1 MDSPGVDGEEAR
13 AKAAREKLD
22 GQPLTLS
29 KSYIN
34 NFDGDYQY
42 VDLANDKP
50 HWKSESGMHL
60 YWGPRQMWL
69 LRSRFTPDNP
79 TASAFCDEED
89 LFMGDNDFQWSTTT
103 SWVPSVLRVDPGP
116 PEEELA
122 PNSLRFA
129 QCLVS
134 KFDGVYE
141 LTGQANGRP
150 HWSCDDGTAGG
161 LHLYWG
167 PQGLWLLR
175 SVFDPASKSCSAYCS
190 CSDTPAGSN
199 LWHWMRGGD
208 WHPQEL
214 AIDVGPDGDGD
225 AAYVA
230 VDTQARA
237 ALPDGW
243 TEDQDEKGETYFVN
257 GHTGATQWEKPT
269 LPADR
274 EEEASDSDDEEL
286 ADDGDS
292 VDGQDDE
299 VADDGDEEVADD
311 GEDEGWELPE
321 GWEAGT
327 STTTGETYYINTLND
342 ERTWD
347 RPTQTA
353 AEVVAAAAES
363 GLPAGWKCK
372 VSGSTGETYYFNT
385 ETGETQWDRPMT
397 KESDPL
403 GEIFEHADMG
413 KKGFLDKED
422 VNALIRAMGYE
433 VREEYVDGV
442 LQLYG
447 EDSDQGRAGI
457 HFGPNFKL
465 LWEHLGGKPD
475 GSMST
480 IGGADG
486 DGPGDIDGEK
496 LEKRELPPG
505 WETAVSNETGEV
517 YYVNQRTGESQ
528 FTFPEEELDEAGDL
542 PAGWEQIVS
551 RTTGVVT
558 YLNTLSGE
566 QVDARPTEP
575 AVGEDGAVADDGPSG
590 DAPPVVGAPAIDGDL
605 AAPDVG
611 GMTLPPRDLPQGW
624 ETARSKNTGKVY
636 YINKWT
642 RESQYEF
649 PAMAALPAGWTAALS
664 TTTGE
669 QYYVNSVS
677 GETQFEFPDAP
688 AEGMDTGA
696 EQSSGGAKRTVSKD
710 RPLPPGWDTATS
722 RSTNQKFYVNVVTG
736 ESQTDFPS
744 APALPD
750 GWDMATSQNTGR
762 VYYLNS
768 KTGAISYELPSMPAR
783 AREDELAEVRH
794 TALPAFAPKTK
805 FSRDCAVLSVQ
816 IEIQEHAAAIRIQA
830 AYRGSRERRM
840 IEEELE
846 EQLQGDELFEHKQKQ
861 KQKKRCDACPARAFL
876 TVPHQT
882 WAVGRA
888 AFLASTEGVPPPM
901 LSGERKKPDMPPPRV
916 AGSRGG
922 GASPATPS
930 RRPPSKP
937 GRSPPGRPA
946 PTPGGSGRRPK
957 RAPPKR
963 PPPRAAPKR
972 APPRRPPPASPGGSG
987 RAAPSRPAP
996 SPGAPKRAPP
1006 SPASSGA
1013 PQRAPPSTPN
1023 RASSGGSVPP
1033 VRAPPTRPSP
1043 KPPG

>member
-1 MDSPGVDGEEAR
+1 MDSPGGDEAR
-13 AKAAREKLD
+13 AKAARDKLD

-42 VDLANDKP
+42 VDIANDKP

-116 PEEELA
+116 PEEELS
-122 PNSLRFA
+122 PCSLRFA

-134 KFDGVYE
+134 KFDGDYE
-141 LTGQANGRP
+141 LVGQANGRP

-214 AIDVGPDGDGD
+214 AIEVGPGGDGET
-225 AAYVA
+225 AYQA
-230 VDTQARA
+230 IDTAARA

-257 GHTGATQWEKPT
+257 THNGNTQWERPT

-274 EEEASDSDDEEL
+274 EEASDSDDDEIVDDEDEDDEIVD
-286 ADDGDS
+286 DDGEI
-292 VDGQDDE
+292 VDDDGE
-299 VADDGDEEVADD
+299 VADEDYEDD
-311 GEDEGWELPE
+311 GEIPE
-321 GWEAGT
+321 GWETGV

-347 RPTQTA
+347 KPTQTA

-363 GLPAGWKCK
+363 GLPPGWKCK
-372 VSGSTGETYYFNT
+372 VSGSTGETYFFNT

-397 KESDPL
+397 KDSDPL

-433 VREEYVDGV
+433 VRDEYVDGV

-447 EDSDQGRAGI
+447 EDSDGRSGI

-486 DGPGDIDGEK
+486 EGGGPGDIDGEK
-496 LEKRELPPG
+496 LEKRELPSG
-505 WETAVSNETGEV
+505 WETAVSNETSEV

-528 FTFPEEELDEAGDL
+528 FTFPEEEAEETDL
-542 PAGWEQIVS
+542 PAGWEQIES
-551 RTTGVVT
+551 RTTGKVT
-558 YLNTLSGE
+558 YLNTLTDE
-566 QVDARPTEP
+566 QTEERPTEP
-575 AVGEDGAVADDGPSG
+575 AVGMDGEVADDGGG
-590 DAPPVVGAPAIDGDL
+590 DAPPVLGAPAIDGDL
-605 AAPDVG
+605 DAPGIGG
-611 GMTLPPRDLPQGW
+611 GMLPPRDLPQGW

-636 YINKWT
+636 YINRWS

-649 PAMAALPAGWTAALS
+649 PAMDALPAGWTAALS

-669 QYYVNSVS
+669 KYFVNSVS
-677 GETQFEFPDAP
+677 GETQFEFPEAP
-688 AEGMDTGA
+688 AEGMEEVGLTSPGV
-696 EQSSGGAKRTVSKD
+696 SGPHRTVSKD
-710 RPLPPGWDTATS
+710 KPLPPGWDTATS

-736 ESQTDFPS
+736 ESQTEFPT

-750 GWDMATSQNTGR
+750 GWDMATSQQSGR

-768 KTGAISYELPSMPAR
+768 KTGEISYELPSMPAR
-783 AREDELAEVRH
+783 TREDEIADV
-794 TALPAFAPKTK
+794 
-805 FSRDCAVLSVQ
+805 S
-816 IEIQEHAAAIRIQA
+816 
-830 AYRGSRERRM
+830 
-840 IEEELE
+840 
-846 EQLQGDELFEHKQKQ
+846 
-861 KQKKRCDACPARAFL
+861 
-876 TVPHQT
+876 
-882 WAVGRA
+882 
-888 AFLASTEGVPPPM
+888 
-901 LSGERKKPDMPPPRV
+901 
-916 AGSRGG
+916 
-922 GASPATPS
+922 
-930 RRPPSKP
+930 PPSLVWHCW
-937 GRSPPGRPA
+937 R
-946 PTPGGSGRRPK
+946 
-957 RAPPKR
+957 
-963 PPPRAAPKR
+963 PRALHTLPY
-972 APPRRPPPASPGGSG
+972 ASLSQ
-987 RAAPSRPAP
+987 ATLEV
-996 SPGAPKRAPP
+996 
-1006 SPASSGA
+1006 
-1013 PQRAPPSTPN
+1013 ST
-1023 RASSGGSVPP
+1023 RIILSTCGHD
-1033 VRAPPTRPSP
+1033 
-1043 KPPG
+1043 